1 MKSLLIDNIYFYIA
15 GLNIRIITLF
25 LHYLMGLL
33 YITYFHVF
41 IINSL
46 ITANGI
52 IYGSI
57 TVSQDS
63 PWRYILFV
71 ILFIILIFLFVMF
84 QSRTLVRTRKLLRE
98 KEQAIQLIELQKVEL
113 EQKDKN
119 ITDSL
124 IYAQRIQE
132 ALLPSET
139 YFRKHFEDSFIL
151 FKPKDI
157 VSGDFYWIG
166 EKGEKIFI
174 VAADCTG
181 HGVPGALM
189 SMIGLKIIEKTINE
203 DNIEVPSAILAVMNK
218 ALEKTFSREKNIGTI
233 IRDGMDIGLCIIDRK
248 LRKLDYAG
256 AFFPLYLIRNGSL
269 VEILADK
276 IIIGMN
282 PDGLPYT
289 DHQLDLLDDDM
300 FYIFSDGYVDQFGG
314 SENKKFMY
322 RRFRYLLLTIHSFP
336 VNDQKAILDENIKT
350 WMGVNEQVDDMMVIG
365 FRPLASGTK

>member
-1 MKSLLIDNIYFYIA
+1 
-15 GLNIRIITLF
+15 
-25 LHYLMGLL
+25 MGLL
-33 YITYFHVF
+33 YSIFFHIY
-41 IINSL
+41 IINRL
-46 ITANGI
+46 IAVDDVMT
-52 IYGSI
+52 GSI
-57 TVSQDS
+57 TDS
-63 PWRYILFV
+63 PVSPLRFILFGA
-71 ILFIILIFLFVMF
+71 LFIFFIFLLVMI
-84 QSRTLVRTRKLLRE
+84 QTRALVKTRKLLRE
-98 KEQAIQLIELQKVEL
+98 KEQALELIELQKVKLEL
-113 EQKDKN
+113 KDKN

-139 YFRKHFEDSFIL
+139 YFRKHFVDSFI
-151 FKPKDI
+151 FFRPKDI

-166 EKGEKIFI
+166 EKGDKVFV

-203 DNIEVPSAILAVMNK
+203 DNIEIPSKILAVMNIG
-218 ALEKTFSREKNIGTI
+218 LEKTFSREKNIGTI

-248 LRKLDYAG
+248 RKKVEYAG
-256 AFFPLYLIRNGSL
+256 AFLPLYLIRDGSL
-269 VEILADK
+269 VEIMADK

-282 PDGLPYT
+282 PEGQPYT
-289 DHQLDLLDDDM
+289 DHEIDLLDNDI

-336 VNDQKAILDENIKT
+336 VDDQKAILEENIKT
-350 WMGVNEQVDDMMVIG
+350 WMGLNEQVDDMMVIG
-365 FRPLASGTK
+365 FRPLISDTK